1 MHLTCFPSGCAWF
14 LVLVF
19 GVGLCSV
26 FSRTAYYATQRVWG
40 RQNKLYLIAL
50 PFTRRLRELIFIKN
64 QQNIKSYYHPKQT
77 RKLLSACQEGLL
89 LCGSVTGQSLL
100 RSSVVCKIIYC
111 FQMGGKS
118 SMQSREEALKLQRV
132 VVGEEGWG
140 EIPWNRIWII
150 SLHIFTTIRISLC
163 SVVSYDPVFVLC
175 SDQETTNLC
184 LKNNKNKN
192 KA

>member
-1 MHLTCFPSGCAWF
+1 MC
-14 LVLVF
+14 LVF
-19 GVGLCSV
+19 GFV
-26 FSRTAYYATQRVWG
+26 FWSWSLFCIQQNSRYYATQRVWG

-50 PFTRRLRELIFIKN
+50 PFTRRLRELIFIKS

-89 LCGSVTGQSLL
+89 LCGSVAGQSLL